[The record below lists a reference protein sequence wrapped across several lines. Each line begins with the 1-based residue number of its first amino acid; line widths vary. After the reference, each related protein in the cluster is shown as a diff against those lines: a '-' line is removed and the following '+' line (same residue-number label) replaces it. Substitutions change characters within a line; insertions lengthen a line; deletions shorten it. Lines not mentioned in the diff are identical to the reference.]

1 MAQKLFL
8 ILLGAVLAWWWLDK
22 DKPRG
27 RKGQKGQQLKGKAA
41 GAVRPRSSEEGE
53 CA

>member
-27 RKGQKGQQLKGKAA
+27 RKGQQLKGRAA